1 MEHKT
6 VSFELNGMLFEY
18 DEEKNRANIKKH
30 GISFR
35 NAARVF
41 FDYDRIEFYDEET
54 EEDRFDTI
62 GDTSA
67 GNALQT
73 RQGVSSTMIGD
84 ISRFTAEKNDI
95 LYVVYTERYIKDDAG
110 KERDVTRI
118 ISARLATP
126 FERGLYY
133 GKSD

>member
-1 MEHKT
+1 MQ
-6 VSFELNGMLFEY
+6 

-30 GISFR
+30 GLSFR

-67 GNALQT
+67 GNALLT

-84 ISRFTAEKNDI
+84 ISRFTDEERKELERARSMP
-95 LYVVYTERYIKDDAG
+95 YVYDEDCPEVTPERAVKF
-110 KERDVTRI
+110 RRVNPPRQ
-118 ISARLATP
+118 ISNRA
-126 FERGLYY
+126 
-133 GKSD
+133 